1 MVQPLKIYL
10 GDLTYD
16 TVSLST
22 DAFPLNVGYIASYCL
37 KEFGTD
43 VEISLFK
50 YITELDKAVHES
62 PPDILALS
70 NYCWNQR
77 VGQEFFR
84 MVKKINPNTLCVWGG
99 PNFPI
104 DGPSQEKFMS
114 EFPEVDVYVS
124 IEGEVGFRNIVEIAL
139 QSKSKHELKDKVL
152 SQPIDGCISRD
163 KTGKLQYSIPV
174 GRKNNLDEIPSPYKT
189 GLMDKFFDGRLT
201 PMIQTNRGCPFSCT
215 FCTDGQDA
223 VRKINNFSLE
233 RVAGEIEY
241 IGAKVAKNI
250 HSLIISD
257 LNFGMYTR
265 DSQIC
270 DSIAEAKTKYDYPHY
285 VSAST
290 GKNSQE
296 KIITAIETLKGSLQ
310 LMVAVQSMDQ
320 EVLTNIRRDNISV
333 DRMLELAPAIKK
345 SGLNTFSEVIL
356 GLPGETYQSHITT
369 LRDLVRAQMDKILVF
384 TCMMLPGSEMA
395 TPETRK
401 KWKLNTKF
409 RILPRDF
416 AQLSNGKKVLE
427 VEEVVIGSTTL
438 SFEEYVEL
446 RLLSFIVFTTN
457 REIVYTPLLKFLRE
471 NNIDVFELFFRMLKK
486 IKTASMEIGK
496 MVTGYT
502 QSVRDELWDSPE
514 EIEAHFQNENE
525 YKKLLTG
532 EAGINVINNFRAL
545 CTSKYM
551 DDWTEYVL
559 SIANDFIR
567 EKKSSDETFSSQF
580 HEIANFCRGLSHN
593 PLGKDRQSTNLKFEF
608 HYDIPSWLRDTTN
621 VKLDQF
627 MFQSPN
633 MMNFVF
639 TDEQYKIVQDTLD
652 TYGESISSIALAL
665 ARISS
670 PMLWRT
676 HTLSNQATFDLTEQ
690 VQSGDDRS
698 TLMYN

>member
-1 MVQPLKIYL
+1 MIRPLKIYL

-16 TVSLST
+16 TTSLST

-77 VGQEFFR
+77 VGQEFFS

-104 DGPSQEKFMS
+104 DIPSQEKFMS

-124 IEGEVGFRNIVEIAL
+124 IEGEIGFRNIVEIAL

-215 FCTDGQDA
+215 FCTDGQDT

-233 RVAGEIEY
+233 RIAGELEY
-241 IGAKVAKNI
+241 IGTKVAKNI
-250 HSLIISD
+250 HGLIISD

-270 DSIAEAKTKYDYPHY
+270 DSIVDTQKKYDYPHY

-296 KIITAIETLKGSLQ
+296 KIITAIESLKGSLQ
-310 LMVAVQSMDQ
+310 LMMAVQSMDN

-333 DRMLELAPAIKK
+333 DRMMELAPAIKK
-345 SGLNTFSEVIL
+345 SGLNTKSEVIL
-356 GLPGETYQSHITT
+356 GLPGETYQSHVNTI
-369 LRDLVRAQMDKILVF
+369 RDLVRAQMDEILIF

-395 TPETRK
+395 TPESRK

-416 AQLSNGKKVLE
+416 AQLSNGKKILE

-496 MVTGYT
+496 MVTGFT

-514 EIEAHFQNENE
+514 EIQAHFQNENE

-532 EAGINVINNFRAL
+532 EAGINVLNNFRAV
-545 CTSKYM
+545 CTLNM

-580 HEIANFCRGLSHN
+580 YEIANFCRGLSHN
-593 PLGKDRQSTNLKFEF
+593 PLGKDRLSTNLKFEF
-608 HYDIPSWLRDTTN
+608 HYDIQSWLRDTTN
-621 VKLDQF
+621 IKLDQF
-627 MFQSPN
+627 MLQSPN
-633 MMNFVF
+633 MMDFIF

-652 TYGESISSIALAL
+652 TYGKSISSVALAL

-670 PMLWRT
+670 HMLWRT
-676 HTLSNQATFDLTEQ
+676 PILSDQAI
-690 VQSGDDRS
+690 S
-698 TLMYN
+698 TITVKNLS

>member
-1 MVQPLKIYL
+1 MMQPLKIYL

-16 TVSLST
+16 TTSLST

-77 VGQEFFR
+77 VGQEFFS

-104 DGPSQEKFMS
+104 DIPSQEKFMS

-124 IEGEVGFRNIVEIAL
+124 IEGEIGFRNIVEIAL

-215 FCTDGQDA
+215 FCTDGQDT

-233 RVAGEIEY
+233 RIAGELEY
-241 IGAKVAKNI
+241 IGTKVAKNI
-250 HSLIISD
+250 HGLIISD

-270 DSIAEAKTKYDYPHY
+270 DSIVDTQKKYDYPHY

-296 KIITAIETLKGSLQ
+296 KIITAIESLKGSLQ
-310 LMVAVQSMDQ
+310 LMMAVQSMDN

-333 DRMLELAPAIKK
+333 DRMMELAPAIKK
-345 SGLNTFSEVIL
+345 SGLNTKSEVIL
-356 GLPGETYQSHITT
+356 GLPGETYQSHVNTI
-369 LRDLVRAQMDKILVF
+369 RDLVRAQMDEILIF

-395 TPETRK
+395 TPESRK

-496 MVTGYT
+496 MVTGFT

-514 EIEAHFQNENE
+514 EIQAHFQNENE

-532 EAGINVINNFRAL
+532 EAGINVLNNFRAV
-545 CTSKYM
+545 CTLNM

-580 HEIANFCRGLSHN
+580 YEIANFCRGLSHN
-593 PLGKDRQSTNLKFEF
+593 PLGKDRLSTNLKFEF
-608 HYDIPSWLRDTTN
+608 HYDIQSWLRDTTN
-621 VKLDQF
+621 IKLDQF
-627 MFQSPN
+627 MLQSPN
-633 MMNFVF
+633 MMDFIF

-652 TYGESISSIALAL
+652 TYGKSISSVALAL

-670 PMLWRT
+670 HMLWRT
-676 HTLSNQATFDLTEQ
+676 PMLSDQTI
-690 VQSGDDRS
+690 S
-698 TLMYN
+698 TITVKNLS

>member
-1 MVQPLKIYL
+1 MMQPLKIYL

-77 VGQEFFR
+77 VGQEFFS

-104 DGPSQEKFMS
+104 DIPSQEKFMS

-124 IEGEVGFRNIVEIAL
+124 IEGEIGFRNIVEIAL
-139 QSKSKHELKDKVL
+139 QSKSKYELKDKVL
-152 SQPIDGCISRD
+152 SQPIDGCVSRD

-215 FCTDGQDA
+215 FCTDGQDT

-233 RVAGEIEY
+233 RIAGELEY
-241 IGAKVAKNI
+241 IGTKVAKNI
-250 HSLIISD
+250 HGLIISD

-265 DSQIC
+265 DSHIC
-270 DSIAEAKTKYDYPHY
+270 DSIAEAKIKYDYPHY

-356 GLPGETYQSHITT
+356 GLPGETYQSHVNTI
-369 LRDLVRAQMDKILVF
+369 RDLVRAQMDKILVF

-446 RLLSFIVFTTN
+446 RLLSFIVFITN

-496 MVTGYT
+496 MVTSYT

-514 EIEAHFQNENE
+514 DIEAHFQDENE

-532 EAGINVINNFRAL
+532 EAGINVLNNFRAV
-545 CTSKYM
+545 CTLNM

-580 HEIANFCRGLSHN
+580 YEIANFCRGLSHN
-593 PLGKDRQSTNLKFEF
+593 PLGKDRLSTNLQFEF
-608 HYDIPSWLRDTTN
+608 HYDIQSWLRDTTN
-621 VKLDQF
+621 IKLDQF
-627 MFQSPN
+627 MLQSPN
-633 MMNFVF
+633 MMDFIF

-652 TYGESISSIALAL
+652 TYGKSISSVALAL

-670 PMLWRT
+670 HMLWRT
-676 HTLSNQATFDLTEQ
+676 PILSDQAISTISIKNQ
-690 VQSGDDRS
+690 S
-698 TLMYN
+698 

>member
-1 MVQPLKIYL
+1 MMRPLKIYL

-16 TVSLST
+16 TTSLST

-77 VGQEFFR
+77 VGQEFFS

-104 DGPSQEKFMS
+104 DIPSQEKFMS

-124 IEGEVGFRNIVEIAL
+124 IEGEIGFRNIVEIAL

-215 FCTDGQDA
+215 FCTDGQDT

-233 RVAGEIEY
+233 RIAGELEY
-241 IGAKVAKNI
+241 IGTKVAKNI
-250 HSLIISD
+250 HGLIISD

-265 DSQIC
+265 DSQVC
-270 DSIAEAKTKYDYPHY
+270 DSIVDTQKKYDYPHY

-296 KIITAIETLKGSLQ
+296 KIITAIESLKGSLQ
-310 LMVAVQSMDQ
+310 LMMAVQSMDN
-320 EVLTNIRRDNISV
+320 EVLVNIRRDNISV
-333 DRMLELAPAIKK
+333 DRMMELAPAIKK
-345 SGLNTFSEVIL
+345 SGLNTKSEVIL
-356 GLPGETYQSHITT
+356 GLPGETYQSHVNTI
-369 LRDLVRAQMDKILVF
+369 RDLVRAQMDEILIF

-395 TPETRK
+395 TPESRK

-446 RLLSFIVFTTN
+446 RLLSFIVFITN

-471 NNIDVFELFFRMLKK
+471 NNIDVFELFFRMLKQ

-532 EAGINVINNFRAL
+532 EAGINVLNNFRAI
-545 CTSKYM
+545 CTLNM
-551 DDWTEYVL
+551 DDWTEYIL

-593 PLGKDRQSTNLKFEF
+593 PLGKDRLSTNLKFEF
-608 HYDIPSWLRDTTN
+608 HYDIQSWLRDTTN
-621 VKLDQF
+621 IKLDQF
-627 MFQSPN
+627 MLQSPN
-633 MMNFVF
+633 MMNFIF

-652 TYGESISSIALAL
+652 TYGKSISSVALAL

-670 PMLWRT
+670 HMLWRT
-676 HTLSNQATFDLTEQ
+676 PILSDQAI
-690 VQSGDDRS
+690 S
-698 TLMYN
+698 TITVKNLS

>member
-1 MVQPLKIYL
+1 
-10 GDLTYD
+10 
-16 TVSLST
+16 
-22 DAFPLNVGYIASYCL
+22 
-37 KEFGTD
+37 
-43 VEISLFK
+43 
-50 YITELDKAVHES
+50 
-62 PPDILALS
+62 
-70 NYCWNQR
+70 
-77 VGQEFFR
+77 
-84 MVKKINPNTLCVWGG
+84 
-99 PNFPI
+99 
-104 DGPSQEKFMS
+104 
-114 EFPEVDVYVS
+114 
-124 IEGEVGFRNIVEIAL
+124 
-139 QSKSKHELKDKVL
+139 
-152 SQPIDGCISRD
+152 
-163 KTGKLQYSIPV
+163 
-174 GRKNNLDEIPSPYKT
+174 
-189 GLMDKFFDGRLT
+189 
-201 PMIQTNRGCPFSCT
+201 
-215 FCTDGQDA
+215 
-223 VRKINNFSLE
+223 
-233 RVAGEIEY
+233 
-241 IGAKVAKNI
+241 
-250 HSLIISD
+250 
-257 LNFGMYTR
+257 MYTR
-265 DSQIC
+265 DSQVC
-270 DSIAEAKTKYDYPHY
+270 DSIVDTQKKYDYPHY

-296 KIITAIETLKGSLQ
+296 KIITAIESLKGSLQ
-310 LMVAVQSMDQ
+310 LMMAVQSMDN
-320 EVLTNIRRDNISV
+320 EVLVNIRRDNISV
-333 DRMLELAPAIKK
+333 DRMMELAPAIKK
-345 SGLNTFSEVIL
+345 SGLNTKSEVIL
-356 GLPGETYQSHITT
+356 GLPGETYQSHVNTI
-369 LRDLVRAQMDKILVF
+369 RDLVRAQMDEILIF

-395 TPETRK
+395 TPESRK

-496 MVTGYT
+496 MVTGFT

-514 EIEAHFQNENE
+514 EIQAHFQNENE

-559 SIANDFIR
+559 SITNDLIR

-608 HYDIPSWLRDTTN
+608 HYDIPSWLRDSNYT
-621 VKLDQF
+621 KLDQF

-633 MMNFVF
+633 MINFVF
-639 TDEQYKIVQDTLD
+639 MDEQYKIVQDTLD
-652 TYGESISSIALAL
+652 TYGESITGIGLTLS
-665 ARISS
+665 RISS

-676 HTLSNQATFDLTEQ
+676 PTHLTK
-690 VQSGDDRS
+690 
-698 TLMYN
+698 

>member
-1 MVQPLKIYL
+1 MMQPLKIYL

-16 TVSLST
+16 TTSLST

-77 VGQEFFR
+77 VGQEFFS

-104 DGPSQEKFMS
+104 DIPSQEKFMS

-124 IEGEVGFRNIVEIAL
+124 IEGEIGFRNIVEIAL

-215 FCTDGQDA
+215 FCTDGQDT

-233 RVAGEIEY
+233 RIAGELEY
-241 IGAKVAKNI
+241 IGTKVAKNI
-250 HSLIISD
+250 HGLIISD

-265 DSQIC
+265 DSQVC
-270 DSIAEAKTKYDYPHY
+270 DSIVDTQKKYDYPHY

-296 KIITAIETLKGSLQ
+296 KIITAIESLKGSLQ
-310 LMVAVQSMDQ
+310 LMMAVQSMDN

-333 DRMLELAPAIKK
+333 DRMMELAPAIKK
-345 SGLNTFSEVIL
+345 SGLNTKSEVIL
-356 GLPGETYQSHITT
+356 GLPGETYQSHVNTI
-369 LRDLVRAQMDKILVF
+369 RDLVRAQMDEILIF

-395 TPETRK
+395 TPESRK

-416 AQLSNGKKVLE
+416 AQLSNGKKILE

-496 MVTGYT
+496 MVTGFT

-514 EIEAHFQNENE
+514 EIQAHFQNENE

-532 EAGINVINNFRAL
+532 EAGINVLNNFRAV
-545 CTSKYM
+545 CTLNM

-580 HEIANFCRGLSHN
+580 YEIANFCRGLSHN
-593 PLGKDRQSTNLKFEF
+593 PLGKDRLSTNLKFEF
-608 HYDIPSWLRDTTN
+608 HYDIQSWLRDTTN
-621 VKLDQF
+621 IKLDQF
-627 MFQSPN
+627 MLQSPN
-633 MMNFVF
+633 MMDFIF

-652 TYGESISSIALAL
+652 TYGKSISSVALAL

-670 PMLWRT
+670 HMLWRT
-676 HTLSNQATFDLTEQ
+676 PMLSDQTI
-690 VQSGDDRS
+690 S
-698 TLMYN
+698 TITVKNLS

>member
-1 MVQPLKIYL
+1 MMQPLKIYL

-16 TVSLST
+16 TTSLST

-77 VGQEFFR
+77 VGQEFFS

-104 DGPSQEKFMS
+104 DIPSQEKFMS

-124 IEGEVGFRNIVEIAL
+124 IEGEIGFRNIVEIAL

-215 FCTDGQDA
+215 FCTDGQDT

-233 RVAGEIEY
+233 RIAGELEY
-241 IGAKVAKNI
+241 IGTKVAKNI
-250 HSLIISD
+250 HGLIISD

-270 DSIAEAKTKYDYPHY
+270 DSIVDTQKKYDYPHY

-296 KIITAIETLKGSLQ
+296 KIITAIESLKGSLQ
-310 LMVAVQSMDQ
+310 LMMAVQSMDN

-333 DRMLELAPAIKK
+333 DRMMELAPAIKK
-345 SGLNTFSEVIL
+345 SGLNTKSEVIL
-356 GLPGETYQSHITT
+356 GLPGETYQSHVNTI
-369 LRDLVRAQMDKILVF
+369 RDLVRAQMDEILIF

-395 TPETRK
+395 TPESRK

-496 MVTGYT
+496 MVTGFT

-514 EIEAHFQNENE
+514 EIQAHFQNENE

-532 EAGINVINNFRAL
+532 EAGINVLNNFRAV
-545 CTSKYM
+545 CTLNM

-580 HEIANFCRGLSHN
+580 YEIANFCRGLSHN
-593 PLGKDRQSTNLKFEF
+593 PLGKDRLSTNLKFEF
-608 HYDIPSWLRDTTN
+608 HYDIQSWLRDTTN
-621 VKLDQF
+621 IKLDQF
-627 MFQSPN
+627 MLQSPN
-633 MMNFVF
+633 MMDFIF

-652 TYGESISSIALAL
+652 TYGKSISSVALAL

-670 PMLWRT
+670 HMLWRT
-676 HTLSNQATFDLTEQ
+676 PILSDQTI
-690 VQSGDDRS
+690 S
-698 TLMYN
+698 TITVKNLS

>member
-1 MVQPLKIYL
+1 MMQPLKIYL

-16 TVSLST
+16 TTSLST

-77 VGQEFFR
+77 VGQEFFS

-104 DGPSQEKFMS
+104 DIPSQEKFMS

-124 IEGEVGFRNIVEIAL
+124 IEGEIGFRNIVEIAL

-215 FCTDGQDA
+215 FCTDGQDT

-233 RVAGEIEY
+233 RIAGELEY
-241 IGAKVAKNI
+241 IGTKVAKNI
-250 HSLIISD
+250 HGLIISD

-265 DSQIC
+265 DSQVC
-270 DSIAEAKTKYDYPHY
+270 DSIVDTQKKYDYPHY

-296 KIITAIETLKGSLQ
+296 KIITAIESLKGSLQ
-310 LMVAVQSMDQ
+310 LMMAVQSMDN

-333 DRMLELAPAIKK
+333 DRMMELAPAIKK
-345 SGLNTFSEVIL
+345 SGLNTKSEVIL
-356 GLPGETYQSHITT
+356 GLPGETYQSHVNTI
-369 LRDLVRAQMDKILVF
+369 RDLVRAQMDEILIF

-395 TPETRK
+395 TPESRK

-496 MVTGYT
+496 MVTGFT

-514 EIEAHFQNENE
+514 EIQAHFQNENE

-532 EAGINVINNFRAL
+532 EAGINVLNNFRAV
-545 CTSKYM
+545 CTLNM

-580 HEIANFCRGLSHN
+580 YEIANFCRGLSHN
-593 PLGKDRQSTNLKFEF
+593 PLGKDRLSTNLKFEF
-608 HYDIPSWLRDTTN
+608 HYDIQSWLRDTTN
-621 VKLDQF
+621 IKLDQF
-627 MFQSPN
+627 MLQSPN
-633 MMNFVF
+633 MMDFIF

-652 TYGESISSIALAL
+652 TYGKSISSVALAL

-670 PMLWRT
+670 HMLWRT
-676 HTLSNQATFDLTEQ
+676 PILSDQAI
-690 VQSGDDRS
+690 S
-698 TLMYN
+698 TITVKNLS

>member
-1 MVQPLKIYL
+1 MMQPLKIYL

-16 TVSLST
+16 TTSLST

-77 VGQEFFR
+77 VGQEFFS

-104 DGPSQEKFMS
+104 DIPSQEKFMS

-124 IEGEVGFRNIVEIAL
+124 IEGEIGFRNIVEIAL

-215 FCTDGQDA
+215 FCTDGQDT

-233 RVAGEIEY
+233 RIAGELEY
-241 IGAKVAKNI
+241 IGTKVAKNI
-250 HSLIISD
+250 HGLIISD

-270 DSIAEAKTKYDYPHY
+270 DSIVDTQKKYDYPHY

-296 KIITAIETLKGSLQ
+296 KIITAIESLKGSLQ
-310 LMVAVQSMDQ
+310 LMMAVQSMDN

-333 DRMLELAPAIKK
+333 DRMMELAPAIKK
-345 SGLNTFSEVIL
+345 SGLNTKSEVIL
-356 GLPGETYQSHITT
+356 GLPGETYQSHVNTI
-369 LRDLVRAQMDKILVF
+369 RDLVRAQMDEILIF

-395 TPETRK
+395 TPESRK

-416 AQLSNGKKVLE
+416 AQLSNGKKILE

-496 MVTGYT
+496 MVTGFT

-514 EIEAHFQNENE
+514 EIQAHFQNENE

-532 EAGINVINNFRAL
+532 EAGINVLNNFRAV
-545 CTSKYM
+545 CTLNM

-580 HEIANFCRGLSHN
+580 YEIANFCRGLSHN
-593 PLGKDRQSTNLKFEF
+593 PLGKDRLSTNLKFEF
-608 HYDIPSWLRDTTN
+608 HYDIQSWLRDTTN
-621 VKLDQF
+621 IKLDQF
-627 MFQSPN
+627 MLQSPN
-633 MMNFVF
+633 MMDFIF

-652 TYGESISSIALAL
+652 TYGKSISSVALAL

-670 PMLWRT
+670 HMLWRT
-676 HTLSNQATFDLTEQ
+676 PMLSDQTI
-690 VQSGDDRS
+690 S
-698 TLMYN
+698 TITVKNLS